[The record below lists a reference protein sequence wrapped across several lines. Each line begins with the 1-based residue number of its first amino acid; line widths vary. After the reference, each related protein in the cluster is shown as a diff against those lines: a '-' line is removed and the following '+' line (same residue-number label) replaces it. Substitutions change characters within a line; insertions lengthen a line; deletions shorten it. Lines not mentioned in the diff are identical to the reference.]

1 MSTAMMSA
9 PSCAIRMACAL
20 PCPRAAPVMKATLP
34 SKRPAMCPPC
44 CRETCCRETCCR
56 EFLRVRRSKAAA
68 VDRVHLLVARA
79 GHDEDVHIAHRLDV
93 VPAVVSEGLADESG
107 LGPEAH
113 CRSTVLRVPRPVRGP
128 VAAGVR
134 STLNHGG
141 DADFVVA
148 DLLRQDERER
158 LQSSLGGHV

>member
-1 MSTAMMSA
+1 MSMAMMSA

-44 CRETCCRETCCR
+44 CREI
-56 EFLRVRRSKAAA
+56 LRVRCSKAAA
-68 VDRVHLLVARA
+68 VDRVHLLVTRA
-79 GHDEDVHIAHRLDV
+79 GHDEDVHIAHRLDIL
-93 VPAVVSEGLADESG
+93 PAVVPEGLADESG

-128 VAAGVR
+128 VAAAVR

-141 DADFVVA
+141 DADLVVA